1 VLFRIKRDIDVG
13 NFVKRY
19 GDKGEDDFDNAGG
32 TIPQRLL
39 LMNGNMVTDNVKG
52 NPLGGG
58 SSRIGIL
65 SPDNKTAVEAAY
77 LAIFV
82 RKPSPEESAHF
93 EGLLASAKSSNSR
106 SSAMSDLYWTLLNA
120 TEFSWNH

>member
-1 VLFRIKRDIDVG
+1 MCRAIRS
-13 NFVKRY
+13 
-19 GDKGEDDFDNAGG
+19 
-32 TIPQRLL
+32 
-39 LMNGNMVTDNVKG
+39 
-52 NPLGGG
+52 GGG